1 MLGFGFSQLPFKK
14 QPEQNNKTHPKH
26 LLRLI
31 TIYENWDQQ
40 EYKYTVA
47 DIRSV
52 TETNFILITYR
63 LLNTYR
69 DKHEMWR
76 WFSWRPLY
84 TIHRPALFTSIF
96 RYMSIL
102 WQDRFLKRA
111 LFSLAAL
118 FNYTSAL
125 YIRSWGDLAIIHVVL
140 ESCFF

>member
-1 MLGFGFSQLPFKK
+1 MDFPNSHLKNNQSKTTRPILKIENTYYAWLPFMK
-14 QPEQNNKTHPKH
+14 NK
-26 LLRLI
+26 
-31 TIYENWDQQ
+31 
-40 EYKYTVA
+40 YKYTVA

-125 YIRSWGDLAIIHVVL
+125 YIRSLGDLAIIHVVS